1 MDLATSLLPMP
12 RQPAAAAKGLS
23 SDALSLKAAARC
35 AGRRWQADLSVQ
47 EPVEGLEQLV
57 ARLHGRLLFRD
68 AHLHLLEH
76 APEQARRRSQLRQL
90 EIEELLA
97 LARIFELSRTA
108 LPAQRAGNRFVS
120 GFESVERAR

>member
-1 MDLATSLLPMP
+1 
-12 RQPAAAAKGLS
+12 
-23 SDALSLKAAARC
+23 
-35 AGRRWQADLSVQ
+35 
-47 EPVEGLEQLV
+47 
-57 ARLHGRLLFRD
+57 LLFRD